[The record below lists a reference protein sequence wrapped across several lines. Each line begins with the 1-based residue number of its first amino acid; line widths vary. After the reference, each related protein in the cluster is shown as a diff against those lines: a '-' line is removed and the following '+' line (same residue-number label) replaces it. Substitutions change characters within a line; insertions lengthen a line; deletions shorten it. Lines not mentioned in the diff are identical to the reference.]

1 MDMTFWGVRGGLPV
15 AGVETLR
22 YGGNTAC
29 IALTFPGGEYFIF
42 DAGTGIKVLGDHL
55 ERTAEG
61 PIRAR
66 IFISHPHWD
75 HINSLPFFRHLYK
88 PDSEIEIYGPIQ
100 DDMSIRDLIS
110 AQMEPVVF
118 PVNIEVFGPKVSFSS
133 LDEQSIKFGDI
144 IVTTMQLSHKGIS
157 LGYRVDYGG
166 KSFCYIIDNE
176 MFLDEKMYGL
186 PDYMEK
192 LTAFIAGAD
201 ALVADAT
208 YTDDEYAS
216 RVGWGHSCLSQV
228 AKLAHRARVKT
239 LYLFH
244 HDPGQTDADIDKK
257 LNAVE
262 ACLRQEGSK
271 TRAAAPAEGQT
282 FTV

>member
-1 MDMTFWGVRGGLPV
+1 MDMTFWGVRGGLPI
-15 AGVETLR
+15 AGKNTLR

-29 IALTFPGGEYFIF
+29 IALSFPDGQFFIF
-42 DAGTGIKVLGDHL
+42 DAGTGIKILGDHL
-55 ERTAEG
+55 EATTQG

-88 PDSEIEIYGPIQ
+88 PDSEIEIYGPMQ
-100 DDMSIRDLIS
+100 DDMSIRDIIS
-110 AQMEPVVF
+110 AQMDTVFF

-133 LDEQSIKFGDI
+133 LDEQSVEFGDI
-144 IVTTMQLSHKGIS
+144 TVSTMQLSHKGVSI
-157 LGYRVDYGG
+157 GYRINHGG

-186 PDYMEK
+186 PDYVDK
-192 LTAFIAGAD
+192 LTAFIEGAD

-208 YTDDEYAS
+208 YTDEEYAS
-216 RVGWGHSCLSQV
+216 RVGWGHSCLSQI
-228 AKLAHRARVKT
+228 ANLAHRAHVKT

-244 HDPGQTDADIDKK
+244 HDPDQTDADIDDK
-257 LNAVE
+257 LKTVE
-262 ACLRQEGSK
+262 EILHRKGSK

-282 FTV
+282 LTV